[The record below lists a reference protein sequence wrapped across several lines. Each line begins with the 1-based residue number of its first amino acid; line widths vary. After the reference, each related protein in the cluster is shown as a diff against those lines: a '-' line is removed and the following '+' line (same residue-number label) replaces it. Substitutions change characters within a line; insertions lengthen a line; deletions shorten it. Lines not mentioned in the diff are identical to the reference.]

1 MGQGIQEWA
10 AFKKFEDY
18 LIWSYSSTSFEDTK
32 NVMICTKKQNIR
44 FETSLEFK
52 RVNNTQFIPLAHN
65 TLNLLSKKT
74 FTQIG
79 SVNLASLNGICVILF

>member
-18 LIWSYSSTSFEDTK
+18 LIWSYYSTSFEDTK

-44 FETSLEFK
+44 FETS
-52 RVNNTQFIPLAHN
+52 
-65 TLNLLSKKT
+65 
-74 FTQIG
+74 
-79 SVNLASLNGICVILF
+79 

>member
-1 MGQGIQEWA
+1 
-10 AFKKFEDY
+10 
-18 LIWSYSSTSFEDTK
+18 
-32 NVMICTKKQNIR
+32 MICTKKQNVR

-52 RVNNTQFIPLAHN
+52 RVNNTQFIPPAHN

-79 SVNLASLNGICVILF
+79 SVNLASLNDLRNSVILF

>member
-1 MGQGIQEWA
+1 MGQGIQEWT
-10 AFKKFEDY
+10 AFKKFEDH

-32 NVMICTKKQNIR
+32 NVMICAKKQNIR

-79 SVNLASLNGICVILF
+79 SVNLASLNGICVILS